1 MKTVIENITE
11 KMVDDGLINNQ
22 TAKIINNICDEEQKK
37 INKQRETNKRNVI
50 NIIIFS
56 LLVASYYLL
65 PSDMRGFSRFFTCIY
80 LLFLHNLFYPSG
92 CRRWTIKMNLPDNSN
107 IWPYI
112 IDSALFIIYL
122 LWIIPNTAFFYINI
136 IALIAFIFAHRLK

>member
-11 KMVDDGLINNQ
+11 KMVNDGLLNNQ

-37 INKQRETNKRNVI
+37 INKQKEKNKRNAI
-50 NIIIFS
+50 SILIFS
-56 LLVASYYLL
+56 LLIASYYIL
-65 PSDMRGFSRFFTCIY
+65 PPNMRGFSRFFTCFY

-92 CRRWTIKMNLPDNSN
+92 CRRWTIKMNLPDNN

-112 IDSALFIIYL
+112 IDNALFIIYL
-122 LWIIPNTAFFYINI
+122 LWFIPNTAFFYINI
-136 IALIAFIFAHRLK
+136 IALIMFIFAHRLK